1 MAITVASQKIWHKAY
16 EHALQ
21 TITSLRNHCD
31 FKYERDSKNAD
42 TVYILNAVRPTVRT
56 YVPGTDL
63 SRDAVDATRQAL
75 ELDQFKY
82 FNIEMDDVYKAQ
94 TVPGALEAAA
104 KEGAIALSEEG
115 DKYVASLVKTGVEA
129 GENPLMSVDKFTPTK
144 SNAIEG
150 IEAGFQKLYEKNNKV
165 SDNYW
170 LEVAPSYFRFIRPS
184 IIEVLTNNVELAK
197 KGVVGMYG
205 NAKVTIE
212 NLLPTGK
219 SSGSLSDDDTVYNI
233 LRTEHAIAFAEQI
246 KETEAY
252 RPQEAFSDAIKSL
265 YTFGAKIVRPDE
277 IVVIKTT
284 I

>member
-31 FKYERDSKNAD
+31 FKYEKDSANAD
-42 TVYILNAVRPTVRT
+42 TVYVLNAVRPTVRT
-56 YVPGTDL
+56 YTPGNSI
-63 SRDAVDATRQAL
+63 SRDAVDATRLAIAI
-75 ELDQFKY
+75 DQFKY

-104 KEGAIALSEEG
+104 LEGARALSEEG

-129 GENPLMSVDKFTPTK
+129 GENPLMSVNKFTPTK

-150 IEAGFQKLYEKNNKV
+150 IEDAFEKLYEKNNKV
-165 SDNYW
+165 SDTYW
-170 LEVAPSYFRFIRPS
+170 LEVAPSYYKFIRPS
-184 IIEVLTNNVELAK
+184 MTELLTNNIELAK

-205 NAKVTIE
+205 NARITIE

-233 LRTEHAIAFAEQI
+233 LRTEHAIAFIEQI
-246 KETEAY
+246 KETKTYEV
-252 RPQEAFSDAIKSL
+252 EDGFSEAIKSL
-265 YTFGAKIVRPDE
+265 YGFGAKIVRPDE
-277 IVVIKTT
+277 ICVIKTT

>member
-1 MAITVASQKIWHKAY
+1 MAITVATQKIWHKAY

-31 FKYERDSKNAD
+31 FKYERDAKNAD

-63 SRDAVDATRQAL
+63 TRDAVDATRQAL
-75 ELDQFKY
+75 VIDQFKY
-82 FNIEMDDVYKAQ
+82 FDIEMDDVYKYQ
-94 TVPGALEAAA
+94 TVPGAMEAEA

-115 DKYVASLVKTGVEA
+115 DKYVASLVKAGVEDTSIA
-129 GENPLMSVDKFTPTK
+129 SVNKFTPTK

-150 IEAGFQKLYEKNNKV
+150 IEDAFEILYSKNNKV
-165 SDNYW
+165 TDDYW
-170 LEVAPSYFRFIRPS
+170 LEVSPKYFKFIRPAVN
-184 IIEVLTNNVELAK
+184 ELLTNNVELAK
-197 KGVVGMYG
+197 KGVVGTYA

-219 SSGSLSDDDTVYNI
+219 SSGSLADDDTVYNI
-233 LRTEHAIAFAEQI
+233 LRTSHAIAFVEQI
-246 KETEAY
+246 RETKAFEPEA
-252 RPQEAFSDAIKSL
+252 AFSQAIKSL
-265 YTFGAKIVRPDE
+265 YGFGAKVVRPDE
-277 IVVIKTT
+277 IAVIKTT

>member
-75 ELDQFKY
+75 EINQFKY

-104 KEGAIALSEEG
+104 LEGARALSEEG
-115 DKYVASLVKTGVEA
+115 DKYVASLVKAGVEDSSIDA
-129 GENPLMSVDKFTPTK
+129 VAKFTPTK
-144 SNAIEG
+144 ANAIEG
-150 IEAGFQKLYEKNNKV
+150 VESAFEILYTNNCKV
-165 SDNYW
+165 TDDYW
-170 LEVAPSYFRFIRPS
+170 LEISPKYFKFLRPAVT
-184 IIEVLTNNVELAK
+184 ELLTNNVELAK
-197 KGVVGMYG
+197 KGVVGTYA

-233 LRTEHAIAFAEQI
+233 LRTSHAIAFVEQI
-246 KETEAY
+246 KETNAY
-252 RPQEAFSDAIKSL
+252 RPEAAFSDAIKSL
-265 YTFGAKIVRPDE
+265 YGYGAKVVRPDE
-277 IVVIKTT
+277 IAVIKTT

>member
-56 YVPGTDL
+56 YVPGTDI
-63 SRDAVDATRQAL
+63 SRDAVDATRQ
-75 ELDQFKY
+75 ELVINQFKY
-82 FNIEMDDVYKAQ
+82 FNIEMDDIHKAQ

-104 KEGAIALSEEG
+104 MEGARALSEAG
-115 DKYVASLVKTGVEA
+115 DSYVASLVKAGVEDSSIA
-129 GENPLMSVDKFTPTK
+129 SVDKFTPTK

-150 IEAGFQKLYEKNNKV
+150 VENAFEILYSKNNKV
-165 SDNYW
+165 TDDYW
-170 LEVAPSYFRFIRPS
+170 LEISPKYFKHLRPAVT
-184 IIEVLTNNVELAK
+184 ELLTNNVELAK
-197 KGVVGMYG
+197 KGVVGTYA

-233 LRTEHAIAFAEQI
+233 LRTSHAIAFVEQI
-246 KETEAY
+246 KETNTY
-252 RPQEAFSDAIKSL
+252 RPEAAFSDAIKSL
-265 YTFGAKIVRPDE
+265 YAFGAKVVRPDE
-277 IVVIKTT
+277 IAVIKTT

>member
-75 ELDQFKY
+75 EINQFKY

-104 KEGAIALSEEG
+104 LEGARALSEEG
-115 DKYVASLVKTGVEA
+115 DKYVASLVKAGVEDSSID
-129 GENPLMSVDKFTPTK
+129 SVAKFTPTK

-150 IEAGFQKLYEKNNKV
+150 VESAFEILYTNNCKV
-165 SDNYW
+165 TDDYW
-170 LEVAPSYFRFIRPS
+170 LEISPKYFKFLRPAVT
-184 IIEVLTNNVELAK
+184 ELLTNNVELAK
-197 KGVVGMYG
+197 KGVVGTYA

-233 LRTEHAIAFAEQI
+233 LRTSHAIAFVEQI
-246 KETEAY
+246 KETNAY
-252 RPQEAFSDAIKSL
+252 RPEAAFSDAIKSL
-265 YTFGAKIVRPDE
+265 YGYGAKVVRPDE
-277 IVVIKTT
+277 IAVIKTT